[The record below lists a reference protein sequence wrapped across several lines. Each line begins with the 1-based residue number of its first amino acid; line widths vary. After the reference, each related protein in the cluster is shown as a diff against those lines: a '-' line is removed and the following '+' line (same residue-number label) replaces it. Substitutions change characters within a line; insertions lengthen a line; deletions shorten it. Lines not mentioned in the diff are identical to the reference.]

1 MLSLSWKTSCV
12 ITLPKY
18 LSDEVIK
25 LINRQI
31 TVICRIL
38 SSVFCQN
45 NGDQPVVVWR
55 VSRVVSLENIQIVD
69 SGKNGFVRE
78 APSQL

>member
-1 MLSLSWKTSCV
+1 MLPLLWKASCV
-12 ITLPKY
+12 VTLPKY
-18 LSDEVIK
+18 LSDEVNK

-38 SSVFCQN
+38 SYVFRKN

-55 VSRVVSLENIQIVD
+55 VSRVVSFENIQIID
-69 SGKNGFVRE
+69 SGKNGFVLE